1 MRLFILL
8 LTLSLSCAWIVLPN
22 KFTDEKEGENHKIG
36 FVLDPIRIRVDT
48 YVWMLCEHLV
58 IVGQALVIF
67 RQEKIFLRAMAVYLG
82 LQLVDTIGWVLAYDD
97 PLKGLP
103 MTFNETK
110 IFIFLAVILIELYP
124 LWKDRNY
131 QKK

>member
-8 LTLSLSCAWIVLPN
+8 LTLSLSCAWVVLPD
-22 KFTDEKEGENHKIG
+22 KYTDKEEGENHKIG

-58 IVGQALVIF
+58 IVGQAFVIF
-67 RQEKIFLRAMAVYLG
+67 RQERVFLRAMAVYLG
-82 LQLVDTIGWVLAYDD
+82 LQAVDTIGWVLAYDD

-103 MTFNETK
+103 FTFNVAK
-110 IFIFLAVILIELYP
+110 IFIFLAVIIIELYP
-124 LWKDRNY
+124 LWKEQNY
-131 QKK
+131 RRR